1 MNRKIRWCMCSW
13 AQNNEPVVLPSVVAA
28 SMTLPLASGFLNS
41 WQCPEIAHKSIDM
54 STKTTERVHRKWAK
68 SNWGMPVYLGR
79 AGRRGESLRTWRR
92 RAGWGARHRGRWS
105 GHLRRRAGRSYRRRP
120 PPGWPRPTG
129 GPVDQWSPNRP
140 YVPADTGKEKSD
152 TWLAWRGRQE
162 TMWRRR

>member
-1 MNRKIRWCMCSW
+1 MVYVQLSTEQRTSCSSECGSGVYDFAPSLRVLEQLTVPWNRTPKYRS
-13 AQNNEPVVLPSVVAA
+13 
-28 SMTLPLASGFLNS
+28 FY
-41 WQCPEIAHKSIDM
+41 M
-54 STKTTERVHRKWAK
+54 STKTTERVHRNKWAK